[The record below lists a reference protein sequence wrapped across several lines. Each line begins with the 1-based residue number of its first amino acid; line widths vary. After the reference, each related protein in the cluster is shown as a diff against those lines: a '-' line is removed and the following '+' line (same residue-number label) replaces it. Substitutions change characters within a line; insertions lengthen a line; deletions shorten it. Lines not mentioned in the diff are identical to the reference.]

1 MSENSPSGCPITIAE
16 LKFIEQYIFESM
28 HLFAVERTPASRWLR
43 ENKLGCVEDIA
54 PFGLASQE
62 HPEMTPFSEILENL
76 AKPLPVSDL
85 VIPWSNREEFLQRKD
100 QIIAWLKQ
108 RNQSRR

>member
-1 MSENSPSGCPITIAE
+1 MPKNLLPGCPIAIAE
-16 LKFIEQYIFESM
+16 VKFIEQYIFESM
-28 HLFAVERTPASRWLR
+28 HLFAVERTPASHWLR
-43 ENKLGCVEDIA
+43 ENKLGSVEDIA

-62 HPEMTPFSEILENL
+62 HPEMTPLSEILENL

-100 QIIAWLKQ
+100 QITAWLNR